1 VNTVIHWS
9 KGFPWFDEANSAS
22 PKRRPSKGKTLM
34 KTSNILAAAALSLI
48 AVAGAHAETYEGVHS
63 VTSGYSRAD
72 VAPQAAAAAREG
84 NIYADG
90 ATANLAPVV
99 AGNTDRAVV
108 RGEAVAAAHAPGQ
121 NLRRESFPGSVIPAQ
136 ARTLTRQA
144 GL

>member
-1 VNTVIHWS
+1 
-9 KGFPWFDEANSAS
+9 
-22 PKRRPSKGKTLM
+22 M

-63 VTSGYSRAD
+63 VTAGYSRAD